1 MDQSI
6 RVEDFQGKLMFEFS
20 LWALREF
27 WKGAGHGEEEFPTPT
42 TGEEAR
48 KLVVQAGLLEEEES
62 IEVIV
67 MLYTPKD
74 WKPMPQDL
82 ELFQRDANGEYVRQ
96 EPRSEGIADADPTP
110 KEVSS
115 DDEECCD
122 CGSYGGCYCG
132 GFDLFSIGDG
142 EEERDD

>member
-1 MDQSI
+1 
-6 RVEDFQGKLMFEFS
+6 MFEFS

-27 WKGAGHGEEEFPTPT
+27 WKGAGHREEEFPTPT

-67 MLYTPKD
+67 MLYSPKD
-74 WKPMPQDL
+74 WKPMPEGL

-96 EPRSEGIADADPTP
+96 EPRSEGNYIEPYAPP
-110 KEVSS
+110 KEVS
-115 DDEECCD
+115 EEEETCD
-122 CGSYGGCYCG
+122 CGCRSCHSDSY
-132 GFDLFSIGDG
+132 DWLFGKG
-142 EEERDD
+142 WEERDD